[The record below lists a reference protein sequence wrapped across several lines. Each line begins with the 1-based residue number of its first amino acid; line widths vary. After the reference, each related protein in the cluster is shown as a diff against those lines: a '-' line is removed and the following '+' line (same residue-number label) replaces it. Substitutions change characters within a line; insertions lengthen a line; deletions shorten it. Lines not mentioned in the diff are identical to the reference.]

1 MWHGAA
7 TGSAEAGVVA
17 AVETLHHA
25 RRRIRALAVE
35 NLMVA

>member
-7 TGSAEAGVVA
+7 TGSSAEAGVVA

-25 RRRIRALAVE
+25 RRRIRALAV
-35 NLMVA
+35 MAA